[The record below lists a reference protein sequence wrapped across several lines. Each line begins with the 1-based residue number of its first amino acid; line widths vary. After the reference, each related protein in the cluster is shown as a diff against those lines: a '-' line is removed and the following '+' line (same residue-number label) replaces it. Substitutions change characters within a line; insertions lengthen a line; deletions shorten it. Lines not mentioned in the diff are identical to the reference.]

1 MNTQQD
7 DRELRKNFPLYD
19 PRFEHDACGTGFV
32 ANISGKK
39 SNKIL
44 KRALKAAC
52 NVTHRGAV
60 DADAQ
65 TGDGSGILTQIPT
78 KFFLTAVPELES
90 QIHGENDLAVGM
102 LFMPHTTEHAF
113 AVCKATVESVIAKRE
128 LRFLGWRIVPTDS
141 SYLGDKAAAT
151 QPNIRQILIG
161 RPQHLSPADF
171 ERTLYITRR
180 EIEKEVKSASIEN
193 FYAASFSSKTIVYKG
208 LVTPL
213 ALDKFYIDLQSPE
226 YETALAIFHQRFS
239 TNTFPRWE
247 LAHPFRMLGHN
258 GEINTIQGNRNW
270 TKARE
275 AELASPFW
283 RDDVEYLKP
292 ILQPNAS
299 DSANVDNALE
309 ALTLSGRGVLHSM
322 LMLVPEAWNSSYRV
336 DPSVRAF
343 FEYHECFSE
352 PWDGPAALI
361 FSDGVTV
368 AASLDRNGLRP
379 CRYKITSDGLIVVG
393 SEVGPVDMDDATV
406 AKKGRLGP
414 GQMIAVDTERGVL
427 LKDLD
432 IKRELAMQR
441 PYAKWVSENLVRVH
455 EQMKTDPLPK
465 NSMSVEETL
474 RLQLCFGYS
483 SEELGLIFPPMIE
496 EGKEPVGSMG
506 DDAPLAVLSRQ
517 PKLLSS
523 YFKQQFAQVT
533 NPPIDPIR
541 EKLVMSLTGKLG
553 LRRNWFGETPEHAKQ
568 VQINSP
574 FLFDNELETLRSLKD
589 EAFQAVTL
597 STLFPVSEGLE
608 GAEKRLQ
615 ELCDEAERAADEGK
629 YLVILSDRGVDAQ
642 NVPLPMLL
650 ATGAVH
656 NHLIRKNKRLRLSVV
671 TETAEPRDIHHF
683 ATLIGYGVNAINPY
697 LALETIRRLV
707 ELRSNDSLTVEAA
720 FKNFKI
726 AVESGILKIM
736 SKMGISLLGSY
747 RGAQIFEAVGIGR
760 DVIDKYF
767 TNTPSRIGGIGLKEI
782 IDEAL
787 MRHAAAY
794 GQPDAR
800 LKDQGTFRF
809 KKNGE
814 IHAWS
819 PDSLRAMQMLRKSG
833 SKEDYDHLSHA
844 LNDHEPVALK
854 DLMAFKPNR
863 PPIPVRDVEPAD
875 EILRRFTTAAM
886 SLGSLSPEAHETI
899 AIAMNRIG
907 GKSNTGEGGE
917 DPARFRV
924 RPNGDS
930 ANSAIKQIAS
940 ARFGVT
946 AEYLVSA
953 KEIEIKMAQG
963 AKPGEG
969 GQLPGHKVSALIAK
983 LRHATPGIQLIS
995 PPPHHDIYSIEDL
1008 AQLIYDLK
1016 QVNPRAKI
1024 CVKLVSEAGV
1034 GTIAAGVAKAHADV
1048 ILISGHEGGTGASPL
1063 SSLKNAG
1070 SCWELGVAE
1079 AQQVLVLNGLRERV
1093 TLRTDGGMK
1102 TGRDI
1107 VIAAILGAEE
1117 YNFGTAALIA
1127 IGCRYVRQCH
1137 LNTCPVGI
1145 ATQDEQ
1151 LRTRFD
1157 GKPEMLINYFT
1168 AVANEVR
1175 EILAQLGYMSMNDII
1190 GRVELLSQVKF
1201 QNHPKAN
1208 MVDLSAILSPRD
1220 LRNTRRQRI
1229 EPRKEKSDS
1238 PLDDTILLDVK
1249 ESIREK
1255 NPVVKNYKIN
1265 NTNRSVGTK
1274 LAGEVAYLYGDKGLP
1289 DGTIELRFNGSAGQS
1304 FGAFLVNGI
1313 RIILVGEANDYVG
1326 KGMCGGEIIIM
1337 PQFGRA
1343 TAAQDVIIGNTVLYG
1358 ATGGT
1363 LYASGRAGERFCVRN
1378 SGSLAVVEGVGDHG
1392 CEYMTNGTVVVLG
1405 STGKNF
1411 GAGMTG
1417 GVAYVFDADGNFKER
1432 YNKQLVGISRL
1443 EQTEDIK
1450 SLQAIIYRHLELTDS
1465 QRAREILNGWQEY
1478 SYMFW
1483 KVTPFSSL
1491 QTISEVNK
1499 ALDVSKEQESEET
1512 IDQKH

>member
-1 MNTQQD
+1 MTSESD
-7 DRELRKNFPLYD
+7 AKNVQKYFPLYD

-65 TGDGSGILTQIPT
+65 TGDGAGILTQLPL
-78 KFFLTAVPELES
+78 KFFLSDVPDLAAQHLNE
-90 QIHGENDLAVGM
+90 GDLAVGM
-102 LFMPHTTEHAF
+102 IFMPHTTEHAF
-113 AVCKATVESVIAKRE
+113 NVSKGVVESVVRKRE

-151 QPNIRQILIG
+151 QPNIRQVLVG
-161 RPQHLSPADF
+161 RPQHLNAAEF
-171 ERTLYITRR
+171 ERALYISRR
-180 EIEKEVKSASIEN
+180 EIEKEIQAASVSN
-193 FYAASFSSKTIVYKG
+193 FYVASFSSKSIVYKG
-208 LVTPL
+208 LMTPL
-213 ALDKFYIDLQSPE
+213 ALDKFYVDLQSPD

-270 TKARE
+270 TNARE
-275 AELASPFW
+275 AELESNLW
-283 RDDVEYLKP
+283 RDDVVLLKP
-292 ILQPNAS
+292 ILQSNVS

-309 ALTLSGRGVLHSM
+309 ALTLSGRHILHAM
-322 LMLVPEAWNSSYRV
+322 LMIAPEAWNSSYRV
-336 DPSVRAF
+336 DPAVRAF
-343 FEYHECFSE
+343 FEYHECLSE

-379 CRYKITSDGLIVVG
+379 CRYKITDDGLIVVG
-393 SEVGPVDMDDATV
+393 SEVGPVDMDDANV
-406 AKKGRLGP
+406 VQKGRLGP
-414 GQMIAVDTERGVL
+414 GQMIAVDTARGIL
-427 LKDLD
+427 LKDID
-432 IKRELAMQR
+432 IKREIASQR
-441 PYAKWVSENLVRVH
+441 PYSKWVGENLYRIRETATPTALTKVR
-455 EQMKTDPLPK
+455 P
-465 NSMSVEETL
+465 SVEEVL
-474 RLQLCFGYS
+474 RLQLSNGYS
-483 SEELGLIFPPMIE
+483 AEELSLIFPPMIE

-506 DDAPLAVLSRQ
+506 DDTPLAILSRQ
-517 PKLLSS
+517 PRLLSS

-533 NPPIDPIR
+533 NPPIDHIR

-553 LRRNWFGETPEHAKQ
+553 LRRNWFGETPEHARQ
-568 VQINSP
+568 VQIQSP
-574 FLFDNELETLRSLKD
+574 FLFDSDLEALRSISD
-589 EAFQAVTL
+589 PAFQASTI
-597 STLFPVSEGLE
+597 STLFTAKEGII
-608 GAEKRLQ
+608 GAERRIE
-615 ELCDEAERAADEGK
+615 ELCAEVEKAADEGK
-629 YLVILSDRGVDAQ
+629 YLVILSDRGIDEEHAA
-642 NVPLPMLL
+642 LPMLL

-656 NHLIRKNKRLRLSVV
+656 NHLLRKNKRLKLSVV
-671 TETAEPRDIHHF
+671 TETSEPRDIHHF

-697 LALETIRRLV
+697 LALETIRRIMESRGETL
-707 ELRSNDSLTVEAA
+707 LTLETA

-726 AVESGILKIM
+726 AIESGILKII

-760 DVIDKYF
+760 EVVDKYF
-767 TNTPSRIGGIGLKEI
+767 TNTPSRIGGLGLKEI
-782 IDEAL
+782 IGETLA
-787 MRHAAAY
+787 RHDLAY
-794 GQPDAR
+794 GHADAK
-800 LKDQGTFRF
+800 LADQGMYRF
-809 KKNGE
+809 KKSGE
-814 IHAWS
+814 LHAWS
-819 PDSLRAMQMLRKSG
+819 PDALRAMQQLRKSG
-833 SKEDYDHLSHA
+833 NTEDYAHLANA
-844 LNDHEPVALK
+844 LNDHDPIALK
-854 DLMAFKPNR
+854 DLMSFKSSRSPLS
-863 PPIPVRDVEPAD
+863 VREVEPAE
-875 EILRRFTTAAM
+875 EIMRRFTTAAM
-886 SLGSLSPEAHETI
+886 SLGSLSPEAHETV

-917 DPARFRV
+917 DPERFRT
-924 RPNGDS
+924 RANGDS
-930 ANSAIKQIAS
+930 ANSAIKQVAS

-963 AKPGEG
+963 SKPGEG
-969 GQLPGHKVSALIAK
+969 GQLPGHKVSSIIAK
-983 LRHATPGIQLIS
+983 LRRATPGVQLIS

-1034 GTIAAGVAKAHADV
+1034 GTIAAGVAKAHADT

-1063 SSLKNAG
+1063 SSVKNAG
-1070 SCWELGVAE
+1070 SCWELGIAE
-1079 AQQVLVLNGLRERV
+1079 AQQVLVLNGLRDRV
-1093 TLRTDGGMK
+1093 TLRADGGMK

-1107 VIAAILGAEE
+1107 VIAAMLGAEE
-1117 YNFGTAALIA
+1117 FNFGTAALIA

-1145 ATQDEQ
+1145 ATQDEK
-1151 LRTRFD
+1151 LRTKFD
-1157 GKPEMLINYFT
+1157 GKPEMLINYFL
-1168 AVANEVR
+1168 AVANDAR
-1175 EILAQLGYMSMNDII
+1175 EIVAKLGFASLNEII
-1190 GRVELLSQVKF
+1190 GRTDLLEQV
-1201 QNHPKAN
+1201 QVADHPKAN

-1220 LRNTRRQRI
+1220 KKGEHRLRI

-1238 PLDDTILLDVK
+1238 PLDDTILLDVQDA
-1249 ESIREK
+1249 IRQK
-1255 NPVVKNYKIN
+1255 TRVVKNYKIH
-1265 NTNRSVGTK
+1265 NTNRSVGAK
-1274 LAGEVAYLYGDKGLP
+1274 LAGELAYLYGDKGLAE
-1289 DGTIELRFNGSAGQS
+1289 GTIELRFKGSAGQS

-1313 RIILVGEANDYVG
+1313 RMILVGESNDYVG
-1326 KGMCGGEIIIM
+1326 KGMSGGEIVIM
-1337 PQFGRA
+1337 PPLGRA
-1343 TAAQDVIIGNTVLYG
+1343 TAALDVIVGNTVLYG

-1363 LYASGRAGERFCVRN
+1363 LFASGRAGERFCVRN
-1378 SGSLAVVEGVGDHG
+1378 SGALAVIEGLGDHG

-1417 GVAYVFDADGNFKER
+1417 GKAYVFDADGNFKER
-1432 YNKQLVGISRL
+1432 YNKQLIGISRL
-1443 EQTEDIK
+1443 ESEEDVK
-1450 SLQAIIYRHLELTDS
+1450 FLQAIVYRHLELTDS

-1483 KVTPFSSL
+1483 KVTPFSSQQGVAEL
-1491 QTISEVNK
+1491 NK
-1499 ALDVSKEQESEET
+1499 ALDVSKEEDASEPVN
-1512 IDQKH
+1512 QK